1 MGYSRSPQPVQ
12 TAAPAAAGSLA
23 GLLSVSV
30 GAAKALAFVTVVM
43 CSAVRAGFASFAMAV
58 FN

>member
-1 MGYSRSPQPVQ
+1 MQ